1 MDKDTINSLVSEVQ
15 HIAENAGNLI
25 MTFFDELAEEEIEFK
40 ADQSPVT
47 IADKAANK
55 QIVDELINLDD
66 TIPIISEEGLAQNLD
81 NTDTFWL
88 VDPLDGTKE
97 FINGSQEFTVNIAL
111 IDRGEPVL
119 GVIHQ
124 PPTSI
129 TTFGS
134 KESGAFIA
142 GDDEKLSTNSPDK
155 SCMLAV
161 SKRHSSGEETKFA
174 LFLQD
179 KFDEMRTIGLGSS
192 LKLNAIAQGSA
203 HIYSRFGRTFQW
215 DIAAGHSIL
224 RSAGG
229 EVVDLQGKP
238 ISYKNDSN
246 QPINGFFAV
255 SDLAYWN
262 GIINEFNNL

>member
-1 MDKDTINSLVSEVQ
+1 M
-15 HIAENAGNLI
+15 
-25 MTFFDELAEEEIEFK
+25 
-40 ADQSPVT
+40 
-47 IADKAANK
+47 
-55 QIVDELINLDD
+55 
-66 TIPIISEEGLAQNLD
+66 
-81 NTDTFWL
+81 
-88 VDPLDGTKE
+88 DPLDGTKE

-111 IDRGEPVL
+111 INRGEPVL

-124 PPTSI
+124 PPANI

-134 KESGAFIA
+134 QESGAFIA
-142 GDDEKLSTNSPDK
+142 GDDEELSVSTPEN

-179 KFDEMRTIGLGSS
+179 KFEEMRTIGLGSS
-192 LKLNAIAQGSA
+192 LKFNAIAQGSA

-215 DIAAGHSIL
+215 DIAAGHAIL

-229 EVVDLQGKP
+229 EVVDLHGKP

-255 SDLAYWN
+255 SDIDYWK

>member
-1 MDKDTINSLVSEVQ
+1 M
-15 HIAENAGNLI
+15 
-25 MTFFDELAEEEIEFK
+25 
-40 ADQSPVT
+40 
-47 IADKAANK
+47 
-55 QIVDELINLDD
+55 
-66 TIPIISEEGLAQNLD
+66 
-81 NTDTFWL
+81 
-88 VDPLDGTKE
+88 DPLDGTKE

-111 IDRGEPVL
+111 INKGEPVL

-124 PPTSI
+124 PPANI

-134 KESGAFIA
+134 QESGAFIA
-142 GDDEKLSTNSPDK
+142 RDDEELSTSAPQN

-179 KFDEMRTIGLGSS
+179 RFEEMRTIGLGSS
-192 LKLNAIAQGSA
+192 LKFNAIAQGSA

-215 DIAAGHSIL
+215 DIAAGHAIL

-255 SDLAYWN
+255 SDIDFWK

>member
-1 MDKDTINSLVSEVQ
+1 MDKETINNLVSEVQ

-25 MTFFDELAEEEIEFK
+25 MTFFDELAEEEVEYK

-47 IADKAANK
+47 QADKAANT
-55 QIVDELINLDD
+55 QIVDELMNLDD
-66 TIPIISEEGLAQNLD
+66 SIPIISEEGLAQNLD
-81 NTDTFWL
+81 NAKTFWL

-111 IDRGEPVL
+111 IYEGEPVL

-124 PPTSI
+124 PPTNI
-129 TTFGS
+129 TTYGS
-134 KESGAFIA
+134 KEAGAFIV
-142 GDDEKLSTNSPDK
+142 GDEEKLSTSSPEK
-155 SCMLAV
+155 TCMLAV

-174 LFLQD
+174 LYLQD
-179 KFDEMRTIGLGSS
+179 KFEEMRTIGLGSS
-192 LKLNAIAQGSA
+192 LKFNAIAQGSA

-215 DIAAGHSIL
+215 DIAAGHAIL

-229 EVVDLQGKP
+229 EIVDLQGKS
-238 ISYKNDSN
+238 ISYKNDQN

-255 SDLAYWN
+255 SNITFWR